1 MQNVYFIVF
10 TAFVAVGVLVQAAV
24 LLGIFLGVRKVQARL
39 LPLIDSLHTE
49 VLPAAAEARQTL
61 RDMTPKLKT
70 IAANLT
76 EVSSELRITS
86 NRVGDTVRDI
96 MARTRVQAAQVD
108 GMMDSV
114 LGQAA
119 AIGSGIQQA
128 ISTPCRRLNGLVNGV
143 RAGVDVLRRKTPASH
158 SESDADLFV

>member
-1 MQNVYFIVF
+1 MENAYLIVF
-10 TAFVAVGVLVQAAV
+10 AGLVAVGLLVQAAA
-24 LLGIFLGVRKVQARL
+24 LLGIFLGVRRVQARL
-39 LPLIDSLHTE
+39 LPLIDSLHSE
-49 VLPAAAEARQTL
+49 VLPAALEAGQTV
-61 RDMTPKLKT
+61 RDLSPKLKT

-96 MARTRVQAAQVD
+96 MDRTRVQAAHVD
-108 GMMDSV
+108 GMMDAV
-114 LGQAA
+114 LGQAEV
-119 AIGSGIQQA
+119 IGNGIQRA
-128 ISTPCRRLNGLVNGV
+128 MSGPYRRLNGLVNGV